1 MYLAVCTAYE
11 RMEEQRDLNRPRRDS
26 EDWNDQFAEA
36 VEILPEVRSAMEYFA
51 MESTVIR
58 T

>member
-11 RMEEQRDLNRPRRDS
+11 RMEEQRDLNRPRRYS